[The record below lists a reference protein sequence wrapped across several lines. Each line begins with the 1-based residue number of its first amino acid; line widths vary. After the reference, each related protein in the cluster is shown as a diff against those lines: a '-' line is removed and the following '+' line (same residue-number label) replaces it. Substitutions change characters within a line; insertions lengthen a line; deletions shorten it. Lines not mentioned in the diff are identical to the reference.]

1 MSTYFAY
8 ASLHERVCRAGGM
21 TVRYVAKIGERIRI
35 ARGAANLSQADLAQ
49 RVGVAQAAISRIER
63 DETRDPGVLIV
74 AGIAKALGVSL
85 DQLVQGNA
93 TPRAPRRSLEDRVAL
108 LEDEVVTAL
117 RTARDA
123 LALAQQLQHSRSP
136 GRTRASA
143 S

>member
-1 MSTYFAY
+1 M
-8 ASLHERVCRAGGM
+8 
-21 TVRYVAKIGERIRI
+21 AKIGERIRA

-63 DETRDPGVLIV
+63 DETQDPGVLIV

-85 DQLVQGNA
+85 DQLVEGNA
-93 TPRAPRRSLEDRVAL
+93 TRRAPRKSLEDRVAL

-123 LALAQQLQHSRSP
+123 LALAQQLQHSGSR

>member
-1 MSTYFAY
+1 MQHRMGGPPAAAAPSI
-8 ASLHERVCRAGGM
+8 ASVAK
-21 TVRYVAKIGERIRI
+21 VAKIGERIHD
-35 ARGAANLSQADLAQ
+35 ARSAAGLSQADLAR

-63 DETRDPGVLIV
+63 DETQDPGVLIV

-85 DQLVQGNA
+85 DQLVEGNA
-93 TPRAPRRSLEDRVAL
+93 TPRAPRKSLEDRVAL
-108 LEDEVVTAL
+108 LEDEMVTAL

-123 LALAQQLQHSRSP
+123 LALAQQLQPSGSR

>member
-1 MSTYFAY
+1 LHMQHRMGGLCAPAAPSI
-8 ASLHERVCRAGGM
+8 ASVAKVATIGARIHQARTAGG
-21 TVRYVAKIGERIRI
+21 
-35 ARGAANLSQADLAQ
+35 LSQAGLAQ

-63 DETRDPGVLIV
+63 DETQDPGVLIV

-85 DQLVQGNA
+85 DQLVEGNA
-93 TPRAPRRSLEDRVAL
+93 TPRAPRKSLEDRLAL
-108 LEDEVVTAL
+108 LEDEMVTAL

-123 LALAQQLQHSRSP
+123 LALAQQLQPSGSR

>member
-1 MSTYFAY
+1 
-8 ASLHERVCRAGGM
+8 VP
-21 TVRYVAKIGERIRI
+21 YVAKIGERIRI

-63 DETRDPGVLIV
+63 DETHDPGVLIV

-93 TPRAPRRSLEDRVAL
+93 TPRAPRKSLEDRVAL
-108 LEDEVVTAL
+108 LEDELVTAL

-123 LALAQQLQHSRSP
+123 LALAQQLQHARSP

>member
-1 MSTYFAY
+1 M
-8 ASLHERVCRAGGM
+8 
-21 TVRYVAKIGERIRI
+21 AKIGERIRA
-35 ARGAANLSQADLAQ
+35 ARGAANLSQADLAL

-63 DETRDPGVLIV
+63 DETQDPGVLIV

-85 DQLVQGNA
+85 DQLVEGNA
-93 TPRAPRRSLEDRVAL
+93 TRRAPRKSLEDRVAL
-108 LEDEVVTAL
+108 LEDEMVTAL

-123 LALAQQLQHSRSP
+123 LALAQQLQHSGAR